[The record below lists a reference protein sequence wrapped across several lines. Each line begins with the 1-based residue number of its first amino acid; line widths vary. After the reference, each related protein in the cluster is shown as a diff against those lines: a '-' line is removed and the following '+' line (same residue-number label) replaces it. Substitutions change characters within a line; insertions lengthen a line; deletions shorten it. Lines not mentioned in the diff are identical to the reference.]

1 MRLCIRPDC
10 QFRVNITGYFIDRL
24 NEFCFQCIL
33 ESQSGATHLLKLQL
47 KVDFLKLKIIFIKK
61 VFSFEA
67 MVFFSKIVL
76 TYCEKHFEI
85 RGWRPRICKIFEITR
100 TIYSKSERSEQFLK
114 QIACSCRFLISNI
127 LGQLD
132 FKLEKIIGI

>member
-1 MRLCIRPDC
+1 MRLWQDPMRLCIRPDC

-85 RGWRPRICKIFEITR
+85 RG
-100 TIYSKSERSEQFLK
+100 
-114 QIACSCRFLISNI
+114 
-127 LGQLD
+127 
-132 FKLEKIIGI
+132 